1 MFKTLPVDCSK
12 LLFSRLDKAAR
23 KTKFVIQ
30 KSLKFSTAGSLF
42 ALINAILTG
51 RASFNQLAMGLKHR
65 EPFSLTKQAVWKRT
79 NALALDLIV
88 ELGESGY
95 KARLIAIRATKEV
108 AKRTLRAAN
117 GDARI
122 KGETLSKSKLLRC
135 QWHLVATNIPR
146 EKMPARVVGER
157 DRCRWKIEIV
167 FRAWKQSGNL
177 DKALNRT
184 SNEDHFQVLMLAA
197 MIDQVLSL
205 RVMAFVRNLAPG
217 ERMSLERLFDDW
229 SAMILKCQEMS
240 EIWNYQPDIRHLAVD
255 IHKDRTPFED
265 TWIKPLKLTP
275 MAVSPENYSRRSSP
289 SFMTCFAS
297 ENSGSIFKAVSN
309 ASEAAFLSPRASNER
324 AS

>member
-108 AKRTLRAAN
+108 AKRTRARPTKTRASRGKRSAN
-117 GDARI
+117 RN
-122 KGETLSKSKLLRC
+122 SC
-135 QWHLVATNIPR
+135 
-146 EKMPARVVGER
+146 VVNGTSWR
-157 DRCRWKIEIV
+157 PT
-167 FRAWKQSGNL
+167 FRA
-177 DKALNRT
+177 R
-184 SNEDHFQVLMLAA
+184 
-197 MIDQVLSL
+197 
-205 RVMAFVRNLAPG
+205 
-217 ERMSLERLFDDW
+217 
-229 SAMILKCQEMS
+229 KCRPVQ
-240 EIWNYQPDIRHLAVD
+240 
-255 IHKDRTPFED
+255 
-265 TWIKPLKLTP
+265 
-275 MAVSPENYSRRSSP
+275 
-289 SFMTCFAS
+289 
-297 ENSGSIFKAVSN
+297 
-309 ASEAAFLSPRASNER
+309 
-324 AS
+324 